1 MIAIGLKLNVTNY
14 NNYRSLLLTSKKW
27 NSVSLKVMAL
37 LFSEVV
43 YMTLWISFNLRPQ
56 IDAHKADHKLFLWPK
71 DRWENHG
78 YLVSS
83 FIDVKA
89 KLRELVKMFEKINDG
104 AQERNAV
111 LEDTLEVS
119 DKFWDEL
126 QGLTQQL
133 KALSDTIANQEPP
146 ALEPAIIREQQETL
160 EVCWLLFCL
169 LSRSNFMIP

>member
-1 MIAIGLKLNVTNY
+1 M
-14 NNYRSLLLTSKKW
+14 
-27 NSVSLKVMAL
+27 
-37 LFSEVV
+37 
-43 YMTLWISFNLRPQ
+43 
-56 IDAHKADHKLFLWPK
+56 
-71 DRWENHG
+71 
-78 YLVSS
+78 
-83 FIDVKA
+83 KA

-160 EVCWLLFCL
+160 EVC
-169 LSRSNFMIP
+169 

>member
-1 MIAIGLKLNVTNY
+1 MI
-14 NNYRSLLLTSKKW
+14 LLTGG
-27 NSVSLKVMAL
+27 
-37 LFSEVV
+37 
-43 YMTLWISFNLRPQ
+43 TSF
-56 IDAHKADHKLFLWPK
+56 DKL
-71 DRWENHG
+71 
-78 YLVSS
+78 YL

-89 KLRELVKMFEKINDG
+89 KLRDLVNMFEKITDG

-133 KALSDTIANQEPP
+133 KTLSDNIANQEPP

-160 EVCWLLFCL
+160 EVE
-169 LSRSNFMIP
+169 